1 MARLCLCT
9 SILFLALA
17 PANFVAAAGAI
28 ATPETGPTFTLV
40 DARPDTEKATHTLS
54 DSIWSCDFGVYALGD
69 DLAREQPA
77 APRLDRIFGLKAD
90 LTRSLGDRLAA
101 RTVTVD
107 HYNLYLN
114 LAASQ
119 SGVSLGAAVGG
130 PLGAVLGSPAQTREA
145 KCPRDKMTAGWF
157 DGAELTTP
165 YPPYIVEM
173 EVEVEGQHHRIRT
186 VISAQKDVAQLDIIQ
201 AAFAQANAALIA
213 DLAKQLP

>member
-1 MARLCLCT
+1 MTRLGLCAAILCLLLPAAT
-9 SILFLALA
+9 LAA
-17 PANFVAAAGAI
+17 PAPQPA
-28 ATPETGPTFTLV
+28 FTLV
-40 DARPDTEKATHTLS
+40 DARPDAEKTTHTLS

-90 LTRSLGDRLAA
+90 LARGLGDRLGA

-114 LAASQ
+114 LTASQ
-119 SGVSLGAAVGG
+119 SGVAPDG
-130 PLGAVLGSPAQTREA
+130 PLGALSPKTQTREA

-157 DGAELTTP
+157 DGAELSTP

-173 EVEVEGQHHRIRT
+173 EVELDGQRHHIRT
-186 VISAQKDVAQLDIIQ
+186 VVSTQKDVAQLDIIQ
-201 AAFAQANAALIA
+201 AAFAQANTALIA
-213 DLAKQLP
+213 ELAKQLP

>member
-1 MARLCLCT
+1 MARICLLSVVFCLLL
-9 SILFLALA
+9 S
-17 PANFVAAAGAI
+17 NVAAAAE
-28 ATPETGPTFTLV
+28 AAFTLV
-40 DARPDTEKATHTLS
+40 DARPDAEKTTHTLS

-90 LTRSLGDRLAA
+90 LARGLGDRLGA

-114 LAASQ
+114 LTASQ
-119 SGVSLGAAVGG
+119 AGVAPAG
-130 PLGAVLGSPAQTREA
+130 PLGALMAPGAQTREA
-145 KCPRDKMTAGWF
+145 KCPRDKMTAGWI
-157 DGAELTTP
+157 DGAELSTP

-173 EVEVEGQHHRIRT
+173 EVGLDGQRHHIRT
-186 VISAQKDVAQLDIIQ
+186 VISSQKDVAQLDIIQ

-213 DLAKQLP
+213 ELAKQLP